1 MSEQNERERLL
12 RSLDRIRAM
21 AMRVGE
27 HLAELQNTVRFDHR
41 SPGARLRT
49 ENLEGEIAQIRRAL
63 AEFREQ
69 FDTEHAMR

>member
-21 AMRVGE
+21 AMRFEE

-41 SPGARLRT
+41 SPGARLRA
-49 ENLEGEIAQIRRAL
+49 ENVESEIAQVRRAL

-69 FDTEHAMR
+69 FETEHAMR